1 MKLSGKTTS
10 FKADLHVHTVL
21 SPCGDLEMSP
31 VNIVERARE
40 QGLDMIGIADHN
52 TGLQCRVVRQVALD
66 YGLTV
71 LCGMEV
77 NTREEVHCLAFFPTV
92 DELEAFG
99 ELIYER
105 LADFPNQP
113 EKFGYQA
120 LVDRQEQI
128 LDQPGKLLI
137 GSVDMSIEET
147 EQRVHEMGGL
157 FIPAHI
163 DRMRNGII
171 AQLGFIPPALNCDAL
186 EISRHTTRQEIL
198 RQQPHLKDYSF
209 IQSSDAHF
217 IKDVGAAYT
226 LFELE
231 KPDLEDVKMALKS
244 QGGRKIV
251 SP

>member
-1 MKLSGKTTS
+1 MS

-31 VNIVERARE
+31 VHIVERARE
-40 QGLDMIGIADHN
+40 QGLDIIGITDHN
-52 TGLQCRVVRQVALD
+52 SGLQCRVVRQVGLD
-66 YGLTV
+66 YGLSV

-77 NTREEVHCLAFFPTV
+77 NTREEVHCLAFFDSP
-92 DELEAFG
+92 DPLEEFG
-99 ELIYER
+99 QLIYER

-128 LDQPGKLLI
+128 LDQPEKLLI
-137 GSVDMSIEET
+137 SAVDMSIEET
-147 EQRVHEMGGL
+147 ERRVHEMGGL

-171 AQLGFIPPALNCDAL
+171 AQLGFIPPGLNCDAL
-186 EISRHTTRQEIL
+186 EISRHTTREAIL
-198 RQQPHLKDYSF
+198 RQQPYLKDYPF
-209 IQSSDAHF
+209 VQSSDAHF
-217 IKDVGAAYT
+217 VKDIGSAYT

-231 KPDLEDVKMALKS
+231 KPDLEDIGMALKG

-251 SP
+251 AP

>member
-1 MKLSGKTTS
+1 MKLSGSITS

-52 TGLQCRVVRQVALD
+52 SGLQCRVVHQVGLD

-77 NTREEVHCLAFFPTV
+77 NTREEVHCLAFFPSF
-92 DELEAFG
+92 DALEAFG
-99 ELIYER
+99 QLIYER

-120 LVDRQEQI
+120 VVDRHEQI

-137 GSVDMSIEET
+137 SAVDMSIEET
-147 EQRVHEMGGL
+147 ERKVHQMGGL

-171 AQLGFIPPALNCDAL
+171 AQLGFIPPGLNCDAL
-186 EISRHTTRQEIL
+186 EISRHTSREEIL
-198 RQQPHLKDYSF
+198 RQQPHLKDYPL
-209 IQSSDAHF
+209 IQSSDAHY
-217 IKDVGAAYT
+217 IEDIGAAFT

-231 KPDLEDVKMALKS
+231 KPDLEDVGLALKG
-244 QGGRKIV
+244 QDGRKIV